1 MAPRFAIGEINVICT
16 DIAASLRFYRDV
28 LGFAVIGQE
37 GDCYHLDSGGRHV
50 LLLPVA
56 AEAGEDAPYCSLPT
70 VSVDLMVEDI
80 EAAFRHLKASGV
92 VFEREWTPGARSFL
106 VRDPDGLVWE
116 VIGSAAC

>member
-1 MAPRFAIGEINVICT
+1 MTPRFAIGEINVICT

-28 LGFAVIGQE
+28 LGFGVIGRE

-70 VSVDLMVEDI
+70 VSVDLMVDDI
-80 EAAFRHLKASGV
+80 EAAFRHLQASGV
-92 VFEREWTPGARSFL
+92 RFEREWKPGARSFL
-106 VRDPDGLVWE
+106 IRDPDGLVWE
-116 VIGSAAC
+116 VIGRAAD